1 MVGLCSW
8 PMIYGSNPGSQSW
21 WQSQSGDLRWPLCVT
36 CRGHS
41 DYNSTMQRIWSIHLT
56 GETIYLTSYSS
67 FTNGGLILMVRFME
81 KKYLGGANFE
91 RLPLQVKSGKAFL
104 KEYYLK
110 NGALREPD
118 LDELVAKSGMSYEQV
133 RHWFTETAR
142 RAAEGGAA
150 IFSEEEDEEEEEE
163 LEEEEEELEEEA
175 AGAAEHSDGAMEAKE
190 QGEEATE
197 EDMEELEEEEEEEE
211 EALKEDKAMQE
222 ESAAVGQSKPEE
234 ET

>member
-1 MVGLCSW
+1 
-8 PMIYGSNPGSQSW
+8 MIYGSNPGSQSW
-21 WQSQSGDLRWPLCVT
+21 WQSQSDGLRWPAMAFVCHQPGTRRLQQYHAKNLEYT
-36 CRGHS
+36 FNRR
-41 DYNSTMQRIWSIHLT
+41 DKYQTA
-56 GETIYLTSYSS
+56 YSS

-81 KKYLGGANFE
+81 TKYLDGANFE

-142 RAAEGGAA
+142 RAAEGGGA

-197 EDMEELEEEEEEEE
+197 EDMEELEEEEQE